1 MDASEKIS
9 SPSSSLPFKSKKTL
23 RSNSK
28 SLLQDQQSLSS
39 KTPEKSAELT
49 TRTRSRK
56 VALSIK
62 EVRRAAE
69 SVRESNRQLPR
80 DLTTEGSKS
89 VRRQIDSWSNECPS
103 SRFKTSVDK
112 SKKLTEKFEI
122 LSKFFDSLDSVMRL
136 LRFKGVASNFSNVC
150 PKIEVL
156 TDRRFSYGHLA
167 QMKFIVPEAI
177 ELKKVMIFDERTSCM
192 KPDLHISFNF
202 SVLDNKDNLETGNQY
217 MQLRK
222 LFKARLS
229 EFASSHP
236 EIDDVPKDLLPKPF
250 NCSSQDLFP
259 KTNFLSSVKAPIEQL
274 AAEQPAISS
283 TSVAEDHSN
292 ENQGFR
298 IIKSTM
304 TVSGPSKQ
312 KELIGLSH
320 FSPSFTRHFSQKV
333 NREME
338 KTGQAAK
345 RSDQIPFC
353 SDAETKIETES
364 SSMPF
369 SPVKLPSYSTC
380 NSNCP
385 ENYASP
391 LRSSALPLP
400 TTPSN
405 MAARVALTNEDD
417 PTAKTSDIKSTPA
430 KLVSTPARLMA
441 STPAMAPPKRS
452 SMSPDED
459 DSSRSA
465 NKLVRRPPRS
475 RSLVFDTPTK
485 EDKNDDQKDLT
496 RCASPDDDILDIL
509 PQSLVQSIREKE
521 RKIKEEQM
529 PAISQAKRRQK
540 MIASLPK
547 LFNAIFFL
555 FHKRT
560 VITREELIYK
570 IIVGNV
576 DIVDKKEI
584 EEQINLLLEL
594 VPDWISEKLASSGDV
609 LLCID
614 KLSSAETIRARLAEA
629 K

>member
-1 MDASEKIS
+1 MEDASGKIS
-9 SPSSSLPFKSKKTL
+9 SSSSTLPFKSKKTL

-28 SLLQDQQSLSS
+28 SLLEDQQSLSS
-39 KTPEKSAELT
+39 KTPEKPAELS
-49 TRTRSRK
+49 TRTRNRK

-62 EVRRAAE
+62 EVRRAA
-69 SVRESNRQLPR
+69 SNRRPPR

-89 VRRQIDSWSNECPS
+89 VRRQIDSWQNESQS
-103 SRFKTSVDK
+103 SRSKIPVDK
-112 SKKLTEKFEI
+112 SKKLPEKFEM
-122 LSKFFDSLDSVMRL
+122 LCKFFDSLDSAMRL

-167 QMKFIVPEAI
+167 QLKFILPEAI
-177 ELKKVMIFDERTSCM
+177 MLKKVLVYDERTCCM

-202 SVLDNKDNLETGNQY
+202 GVLECQEDQY

-222 LFKARLS
+222 LFRARLS
-229 EFASSHP
+229 EFVRSRP
-236 EIDDVPKDLLPKPF
+236 EIDDVPKDLLPNPF
-250 NCSSQDLFP
+250 NFRSQDIIP
-259 KTNFLSSVKAPIEQL
+259 KINSLSSDKTSIEQL
-274 AAEQPAISS
+274 ATDQPMSS
-283 TSVAEDHSN
+283 TNVAEGIPFNHHSE

-304 TVSGPSKQ
+304 NVPGPSKQ

-320 FSPSFTRHFSQKV
+320 FSPSFSRRFSQNIV
-333 NREME
+333 NREMA
-338 KTGQAAK
+338 KTDQAAK
-345 RSDQIPFC
+345 LSDQI
-353 SDAETKIETES
+353 SSYSNAETSIETES
-364 SSMPF
+364 CNAVSSSKPS
-369 SPVKLPSYSTC
+369 SPVKLPSSSSC
-380 NSNCP
+380 NVHRL

-391 LRSSALPLP
+391 IRSSALSLP

-405 MAARVALTNEDD
+405 MVGRVTMTKEDEQS
-417 PTAKTSDIKSTPA
+417 AKTSDIDSTPA

-452 SMSPDED
+452 SMTPDD
-459 DSSRSA
+459 DSSFST

-475 RSLVFDTPTK
+475 RSLIFDTPTK
-485 EDKNDDQKDLT
+485 EDKSKEETDD
-496 RCASPDDDILDIL
+496 SIDDDILDVL
-509 PQSLVQSIREKE
+509 RPSLVQSIREKE

-529 PAISQAKRRQK
+529 PAITQAKRRQK
-540 MIASLPK
+540 MIANLPK

-570 IIVGNV
+570 IIVGSV
-576 DIVDKKEI
+576 DIVDKREI
-584 EEQINLLLEL
+584 EEQLDLLLEL
-594 VPDWISEKLASSGDV
+594 VPEWISQKSASSGDV
-609 LLCID
+609 LVCID
-614 KLSSAETIRARLAEA
+614 KLSNAEIVRVRLEEA